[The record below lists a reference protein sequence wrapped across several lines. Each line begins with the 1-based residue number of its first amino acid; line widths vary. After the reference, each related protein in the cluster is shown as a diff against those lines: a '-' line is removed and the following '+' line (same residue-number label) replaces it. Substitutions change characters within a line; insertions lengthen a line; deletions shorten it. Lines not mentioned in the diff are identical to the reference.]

1 MKAIDTWSTTA
12 RSWEVLS
19 PLADPIVGIARR
31 EYRKLRD
38 VDDIWG
44 HSVGAHGTDS
54 GVVFGVPSNTYNG
67 GGSPDPISAE
77 LAAIGETVERYSA
90 SYPPI
95 DSPKVAEGTAAALRS
110 EGKDLIGAEDWELFA
125 NCQYSEPHFPYS
137 RWSDDMSLWWRN
149 GTDAISGE
157 TVWTPAQLIHMAG
170 PWRGEEPIGD
180 ATSNGLACGLTPVEA
195 ALSGLFE
202 VVERDAFMLTWY
214 NRLSLPLL
222 RIESSDRVHA
232 YIRRYVSPTYLDPY
246 LVDMTVY
253 TGIPTILAVIRSR
266 HSDLAPFALGAASAA
281 NIERAAEKAVTEA
294 MYTRTW
300 MKTEQREGRA
310 ILGTNYSE
318 SVKSFEDHIRLYAG
332 TPLVAEADFLTSSTE
347 TTDVDDHRCFPDEGP
362 QGLWSALVDR
372 LTELG
377 HRVLTFDVTSPDIRQ
392 AGAAVVKAV
401 IPGLRPIDVAYN
413 ARFLGGSRL
422 RQLPHELGLVP
433 RPREINELNAAP
445 HPFP

>member
-1 MKAIDTWSTTA
+1 MTTIDTWSTTT

-19 PLADPIVGIARR
+19 PLADPIVGIVRR
-31 EYRKLRD
+31 QYRKLRD

-44 HSVGAHGTDS
+44 HSIGAHGTDS
-54 GVVFGVPSNTYNG
+54 GVVFGVPSNAYNG
-67 GGSPDPISAE
+67 GGSPDPVSAE

-90 SYPPI
+90 SYPPVDSDKVIKGTSASLRADNKDVI
-95 DSPKVAEGTAAALRS
+95 DA
-110 EGKDLIGAEDWELFA
+110 DDWQLFA
-125 NCQYSEPHFPYS
+125 SCQYSNANFPYS
-137 RWSDDMSLWWRN
+137 RWDDDVSLWWRK
-149 GTDAISGE
+149 GTDAVSGE
-157 TVWTPAQLIHMAG
+157 GVWTPAQLIHMTG
-170 PWRGEEPIGD
+170 PWRGEEAIGY
-180 ATSNGLACGLTPVEA
+180 ATSNGLACGITPVEA

-214 NRLSLPLL
+214 NRISLPLL
-222 RIESSDRVHA
+222 RIESSDRLHS
-232 YIRRYVSPTYLDPY
+232 YIKRYVSPTYLDPY

-266 HSDLAPFALGAASAA
+266 HSSLAPFALGAASAA

-310 ILGTNYSE
+310 ILDTNYFE

-332 TPLVAEADFLTSSTE
+332 TPLIAEADFLTSSTE
-347 TTDVDDHRCFPDEGP
+347 STDVDNHQRFPEDGP
-362 QGLWSALVDR
+362 QRLWNALVDR

-377 HRVLTFDVTSPDIRQ
+377 HRVLTFDVTSPDIRE
-392 AGAAVVKAV
+392 AGAAVVRTV
-401 IPGLRPIDVAYN
+401 IPGMRPIDVAYN

-422 RQLPHELGLVP
+422 LELPYELGLVHHP
-433 RPREINELNAAP
+433 LTIDELNPAP